1 MGNPLLGPAL
11 RRGAFFVAIVR
22 PAPALPGGLLPASAS
37 KMLSFPIAT
46 GSAAIDILSIKHHY
60 HSVSVW
66 LKETGRLDKGD
77 KYAEDS
83 ELPYGDARS
92 TQGGE

>member
-1 MGNPLLGPAL
+1 MLRFPL
-11 RRGAFFVAIVR
+11 AI
-22 PAPALPGGLLPASAS
+22 
-37 KMLSFPIAT
+37 
-46 GSAAIDILSIKHHY
+46 GSGTIDILSIKHHY

-66 LKETGRLDKGD
+66 LKETGRLDKGA

-83 ELPYGDARS
+83 ELPYGDACS